1 MIAEIRPF
9 FLTEFTTYLNELLSG
24 QNQNQILNKIKKPA
38 LYSPD
43 KPSSDSGKI
52 TGLSL
57 NEDNTLSTFMVNERY
72 PVNTYPDIQT
82 VWFTAYYKNVIPLIA
97 NSLAKQNWFQRIIT
111 VLALKWNFNVFP
123 EWFERMSKMG
133 HFLLKDEYYCK
144 PVKELRKILK
154 GKIDERVLDAMTL
167 VLEYDSAY
175 RFMLQD
181 ILPILDKEKF
191 DKEPIKELQRLFDI
205 FISRNDGG
213 EQKMINIFKFIKF
226 YLKVNRKLLKQV
238 KEIVKD
244 LNLKE
249 IDPSDA
255 DRYWMLY
262 LRAYRCFGL
271 DPENAQKQYLKLKNY
286 KNESNF

>member
-1 MIAEIRPF
+1 MKAFSDYLPYFYEVLSNQKQQEILARV
-9 FLTEFTTYLNELLSG
+9 
-24 QNQNQILNKIKKPA
+24 KKPA

-43 KPSSDSGKI
+43 NKPSDSGKI
-52 TGLSL
+52 VNL
-57 NEDNTLSTFMVNERY
+57 NLNKDDSLSTFIEGERY

-82 VWFTAYYKNVIPLIA
+82 VWFTAYYKNIIPLLA
-97 NSLAKQNWFQRIIT
+97 NSLAKQNWFQRIVT
-111 VLALKWNFNVFP
+111 VLALKWNFEVFP
-123 EWFERMSKMG
+123 NWFERMSKMG

-144 PVKELRKILK
+144 PVKELRRILK

-244 LNLKE
+244 LNLEE
-249 IDPSDA
+249 IYPTRE

-271 DPENAQKQYLKLKNY
+271 DPEEAQKQYLQLKNY
-286 KNESNF
+286 K